1 METDE
6 QTSAPRLNR
15 DCFIHTDIKGRSN
28 EKIIPFNEATWLKV
42 QNATR
47 ARSNLLKSSK
57 YDIVCRNLPSS
68 LQPEHGYHKSCYS
81 NFTAV
86 PKMQLPQNVKSR
98 RESGEKLLRSDI
110 ESTTAGAS
118 GIFKQGYVFSANRN

>member
-15 DCFIHTDIKGRSN
+15 DCIIHTDIKGRSN

-47 ARSNLLKSSK
+47 ARSDLLKSSK

-81 NFTAV
+81 NFKIAT
-86 PKMQLPQNVKSR
+86 R
-98 RESGEKLLRSDI
+98 D
-110 ESTTAGAS
+110 
-118 GIFKQGYVFSANRN
+118 